1 MELRVH
7 GGPALFFPSFRKTLC
22 WEQFPGTA
30 KSAPAHGIN
39 CTWFRFGSDV
49 QRLNEGVCR

>member
-30 KSAPAHGIN
+30 ESAPAHEIN